1 MNTVTKFTLT
11 ALTIATL
18 AGCASAPVEAPKTE
32 AERIASGSLLNV
44 PVDISKFPSHKQ
56 KIVADNGDEGR
67 ITVFVDPKTGK
78 SYDLDG
84 QPVNEKG
91 ERVLADGQVC
101 NPLVISFNMRGF
113 GTSLNPR
120 YECWTS
126 AKYAYV
132 NNDNTK
138 EKAGG
143 KIASSGI
150 GALAAINPIAAVG
163 ALVATGVAIAS
174 KGKTEV
180 QDDDMPDTY

>member
-1 MNTVTKFTLT
+1 MKATFKTSFLGFLIVT
-11 ALTIATL
+11 TL
-18 AGCASAPVEAPKTE
+18 AGCASTPLEAPKTE

-67 ITVFVDPKTGK
+67 ITVFVDPTTGK

-126 AKYAYV
+126 AKFSKV
-132 NNDNTK
+132 NNPDYVGNF
-138 EKAGG
+138 G
-143 KIASSGI
+143 KGLSI
-150 GALAAINPIAAVG
+150 GM
-163 ALVATGVAIAS
+163 VAIAAAPAMGVAAAAGTGTIGS
-174 KGKTEV
+174 VFAQSSDDTE
-180 QDDDMPDTY
+180 DTY